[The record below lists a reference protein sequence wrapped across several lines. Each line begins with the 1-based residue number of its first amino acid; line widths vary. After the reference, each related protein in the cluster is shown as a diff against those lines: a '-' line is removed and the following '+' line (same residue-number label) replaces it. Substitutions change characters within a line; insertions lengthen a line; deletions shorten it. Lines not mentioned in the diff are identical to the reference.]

1 MSRSGRKERTRGAK
15 ITKNQMLRAK
25 NAWRM
30 AEMAGF
36 YKNEEL
42 REAKLMSWRSLR

>member
-1 MSRSGRKERTRGAK
+1 MSRSGREERTKGAK
-15 ITKNQMLRAK
+15 KTKSQMLRAK
-25 NAWRM
+25 NAWRT

-42 REAKLMSWRSLR
+42 REGKPMSWRS